1 MDTVYKI
8 IFLAGTSMES
18 YEQAV
23 KNAINRAS
31 MTLKGL
37 SWFEVVEHRGK
48 FRDDGTITPSQ
59 YRRLYRMANGGLFR
73 SKAHLE
79 AHMKEW
85 DMIKEEK

>member
-48 FRDDGTITPSQ
+48 FRDDGIEHQ
-59 YRRLYRMANGGLFR
+59 VKVRIGFR
-73 SKAHLE
+73 V
-79 AHMKEW
+79 
-85 DMIKEEK
+85 EEIHD